1 MKKKCG
7 FIALVGMLSIFL
19 ASCLSTGFGN
29 TLLTK
34 ENAGT
39 LASKNFKL
47 NYIYLVSDFSLTDK
61 DVAVKIIENLPFEKV
76 ASDLSDN
83 YELTLD
89 TSLFSKDAL
98 SSEVTQPVSDKGA
111 ALRGWVW
118 KNESEEAGAAA
129 GMTVVLNAYNSSTP
143 VFISVKTTLT
153 DSNGTVLDH
162 VYGQGN
168 WSSATTIADKE
179 NAAVINFG
187 KHISP
192 DFIYTDKGIET
203 FSTYSENNKCAE
215 GGVYVDTTYPVKIST
230 TVSDP
235 GVFMVVDPMTFFG
248 AVIEDTYESGK
259 TYTISY
265 KIDRSTFSKYDWKV
279 NFSKEEK

>member
-61 DVAVKIIENLPFEKV
+61 DAAVKIIENLPFEQV

-111 ALRGWVW
+111 SLRGWVW
-118 KNESEEAGAAA
+118 KNESEEAALR
-129 GMTVVLNAYNSSTP
+129 MLNQGSS
-143 VFISVKTTLT
+143 I
-153 DSNGTVLDH
+153 
-162 VYGQGN
+162 
-168 WSSATTIADKE
+168 
-179 NAAVINFG
+179 
-187 KHISP
+187 
-192 DFIYTDKGIET
+192 IEAQAK
-203 FSTYSENNKCAE
+203 SGLS
-215 GGVYVDTTYPVKIST
+215 
-230 TVSDP
+230 
-235 GVFMVVDPMTFFG
+235 
-248 AVIEDTYESGK
+248 YESFRNLMERANK
-259 TYTISY
+259 YEREVLCIR
-265 KIDRSTFSKYDWKV
+265 KNRSDTHK
-279 NFSKEEK
+279 